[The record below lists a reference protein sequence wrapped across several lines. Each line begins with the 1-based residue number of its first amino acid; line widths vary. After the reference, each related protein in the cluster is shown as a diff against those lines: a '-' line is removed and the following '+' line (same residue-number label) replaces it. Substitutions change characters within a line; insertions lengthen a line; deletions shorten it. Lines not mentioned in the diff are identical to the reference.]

1 MGRREYLI
9 ALATTLLAVSCYGS
23 NADPDPTCLDGGG
36 GKPIAIPNDT
46 TVAVGDQFNLFA
58 GFSGSC
64 QEARRASTIWRTS
77 DTSLIKLE
85 PTTGHVTA
93 LKIGDAFVV
102 SDLGGDARIKIR

>member
-1 MGRREYLI
+1 MGRRNYLI
-9 ALATTLLAVSCYGS
+9 VLAATFSVVSCNRS
-23 NADPDPTCLDGGG
+23 SAAPDPTCLDGGG
-36 GKPIAIPNDT
+36 GRPIAIPNDT
-46 TVAVGDQFNLFA
+46 TIAVGDQFNLFA

-77 DTSLIKLE
+77 DTSLIRLE
-85 PTTGHVTA
+85 ATTGHVTA